1 MRLYSKLSP
10 SSSQCKSCSFG
21 QFRELRGCQHMV
33 SAEKR
38 ANGVHRKSQR
48 MGMDEGTC
56 LLIQSQLFQLSN
68 QRGGSSED
76 FWPKSDHYRNGAR
89 ATNTMQITLKGMAD
103 NSGTHNI
110 REISSIIKTVSFLLS
125 APPPMTMWR
134 PTACPSPPPPLP
146 PFSPPLDT
154 ILAGP

>member
-1 MRLYSKLSP
+1 MRLYSKLRQ

-33 SAEKR
+33 RGEKGER
-38 ANGVHRKSQR
+38 GASQIAA
-48 MGMDEGTC
+48 MGMDGGTC

-76 FWPKSDHYRNGAR
+76 FWPKSDHHRNGAR